1 MAIVLKN
8 SRYNLKLDSKTII
21 GVMGKGYDEFLMLL
35 KGVDVYYLDN
45 RVIIS
50 NKRVYEVL
58 NANDI
63 IIKKIVDGY
72 NLDDNFANKYVN
84 ELSHSEQKLLKYI
97 LLMFSD
103 KKVIII
109 DEPFLDLDYD
119 NKKKVQLLINKLVN
133 EKRTVILGSVDSNI
147 IYSLCKKVLFINK
160 DKYYYGDVTAFQN
173 SELLK
178 KYRINPPSIVN
189 FVSLAR
195 NKGIKLRYSYDIRD
209 LIKDVYRNVS
219 QK

>member
-63 IIKKIVDGY
+63 IIKKIVD
-72 NLDDNFANKYVN
+72 
-84 ELSHSEQKLLKYI
+84 
-97 LLMFSD
+97 
-103 KKVIII
+103 
-109 DEPFLDLDYD
+109 
-119 NKKKVQLLINKLVN
+119 
-133 EKRTVILGSVDSNI
+133 
-147 IYSLCKKVLFINK
+147 
-160 DKYYYGDVTAFQN
+160 
-173 SELLK
+173 
-178 KYRINPPSIVN
+178 
-189 FVSLAR
+189 
-195 NKGIKLRYSYDIRD
+195 
-209 LIKDVYRNVS
+209 
-219 QK
+219 